1 MFSSLQLKTVVLPRW
16 GGLPKRKKK
25 TPKIVFQI
33 FNVFKNWS
41 G

>member
-1 MFSSLQLKTVVLPRW
+1 MFGYLQLKTFVLPRW
-16 GGLPKRKKK
+16 GGLPKRKK

>member
-1 MFSSLQLKTVVLPRW
+1 MFSSLQLKTFVLPRR
-16 GGLPKRKKK
+16 GGLPKRKK
-25 TPKIVFQI
+25 TLEIVFQI